1 MQYITYLGG
10 TLIMS
15 FINKF
20 GKTTIASSIV
30 AASVLG
36 ASNVSHASGSGTGP
50 GENAQG
56 QQGQDDAVAFGNTKN
71 PKNVIFMVGD
81 GMGPSFNT
89 AYRYYKN
96 QPGAKKMNAT
106 AFDKYLKGTNRT
118 YPNDPKENVT
128 DSAAGGTAFATGHKT
143 YNGAISVDNNK
154 KALKSVLEQAKEQGK
169 STGLVTTAE
178 LTDATPAV
186 YASHV
191 DSRDKKD
198 EIAQQFYNDKI
209 NGQHKVDV
217 LLGGGSK
224 YFGKENGNLDK
235 KFKKDGYDL
244 VSNKTQLLNS
254 QSDKVLGTF
263 SEKDMPLQI
272 DAPSKN
278 PLLVDM
284 EQSALSKLDKNNKG
298 FFLMVEGASIDKA
311 AHPNDVTGV
320 MSEMGGFE
328 KAFQNS
334 IDYAK
339 TNKDTLVVAT
349 ADHSTGGMTIAKGKD
364 YKWNPEAI
372 HKMKHSGMYMTKEI
386 AAGKDPEKVI
396 KEGYGIDFPSKQ
408 MDKVKQAAKDLRKLQ
423 KEGKDD
429 KDPKVAEATTKLQ
442 NAIQEPINDTSHTG
456 WTTNGH
462 TGEDV
467 NTYAYGPGSSKFK
480 GNMENTKSAQ
490 NIFDFFKNDVTSNQ
504 NQQ

>member
-1 MQYITYLGG
+1 MA
-10 TLIMS
+10 TLI
-15 FINKF
+15 
-20 GKTTIASSIV
+20 
-30 AASVLG
+30 
-36 ASNVSHASGSGTGP
+36 
-50 GENAQG
+50 
-56 QQGQDDAVAFGNTKN
+56 
-71 PKNVIFMVGD
+71 
-81 GMGPSFNT
+81 
-89 AYRYYKN
+89 
-96 QPGAKKMNAT
+96 
-106 AFDKYLKGTNRT
+106 
-118 YPNDPKENVT
+118 
-128 DSAAGGTAFATGHKT
+128 
-143 YNGAISVDNNK
+143 
-154 KALKSVLEQAKEQGK
+154 
-169 STGLVTTAE
+169 
-178 LTDATPAV
+178 
-186 YASHV
+186 
-191 DSRDKKD
+191 
-198 EIAQQFYNDKI
+198 KI
-209 NGQHKVDV
+209 Q
-217 LLGGGSK
+217 
-224 YFGKENGNLDK
+224 
-235 KFKKDGYDL
+235 KDGYDL

-339 TNKDTLVVAT
+339 THKDTLVVAT

-396 KEGYGIDFPSKQ
+396 NEGYGIDFPSKQ

-423 KEGKDD
+423 K
-429 KDPKVAEATTKLQ
+429 KVKMIKIL
-442 NAIQEPINDTSHTG
+442 
-456 WTTNGH
+456 
-462 TGEDV
+462 
-467 NTYAYGPGSSKFK
+467 K
-480 GNMENTKSAQ
+480 
-490 NIFDFFKNDVTSNQ
+490 
-504 NQQ
+504 